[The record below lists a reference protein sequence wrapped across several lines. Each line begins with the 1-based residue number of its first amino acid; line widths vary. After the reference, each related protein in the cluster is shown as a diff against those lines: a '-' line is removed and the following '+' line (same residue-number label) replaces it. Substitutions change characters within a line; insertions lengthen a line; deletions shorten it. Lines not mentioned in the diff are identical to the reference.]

1 MANEMRTYVTVVSDK
16 PEVATR
22 LQEIFKSRKNNYQVD
37 ALDVIN
43 NIKGTSYCFQDEK
56 EGWDREVDFPT
67 NELWEEMISPKWM
80 NVEYD
85 HSDLPE
91 DCNIVL
97 SSAWSVPIPFLLTL
111 RNELQKIDP
120 KCYIKG
126 TYEDESYEPCG
137 AFIAGEFDYDD
148 MEDYDEEYDWDAA
161 EGDDFYNENWVDQL
175 NQLKDDLETVYLEHL
190 EDRIQNPQDYEE

>member
-1 MANEMRTYVTVVSDK
+1 MRTYVTVVSDK